1 VAEGFRLIYLKS
13 TDSEKASLEEPPSLR
28 QGERNLI
35 PPSPP
40 LNEFRD
46 VYSSRTIL
54 NQAKEDLNHP
64 DPKVRVVAI
73 QYVGRIDSS
82 IAIPLLQQKLSDQDL
97 EVRVQA
103 LRSLIQ
109 FRDPAIGPLLKK
121 YVKDREPL
129 IRITALRGMFLWN
142 EKIDRNLLLQFL
154 SDESSWVRRKV
165 ATLLGWTP
173 VEGAFPILMQLSKD
187 PDPEVRKAALSSLL
201 NLYPEE
207 SETRFMGVLTD
218 KDPNLRTW
226 ARRHLEKKSGKSR
239 RKD

>member
-1 VAEGFRLIYLKS
+1 VADGFRLIYLKS
-13 TDSEKASLEEPPSLR
+13 TDSEKPSLEESPSLR
-28 QGERNLI
+28 QGEKNFI
-35 PPSPP
+35 PTPP
-40 LNEFRD
+40 PPDEFRE

-64 DPKVRVVAI
+64 DPRVRVVAI

-82 IAIPLLQQKLSDQDL
+82 IAIPLLQEKLSDQDL
-97 EVRVQA
+97 EVRIQA

-129 IRITALRGMFLWN
+129 IRITALRGMFLWS
-142 EKIDRNLLLQFL
+142 EKIDKNLLLQFL

-173 VEGAFPILMQLSKD
+173 LEGAFPILMQLSKD
-187 PDPEVRKAALSSLL
+187 PDSEVRKAALSSLT

-226 ARRHLEKKSGKSR
+226 ARRHLEKKA
-239 RKD
+239 RKPGRKG

>member
-1 VAEGFRLIYLKS
+1 
-13 TDSEKASLEEPPSLR
+13 
-28 QGERNLI
+28 
-35 PPSPP
+35 
-40 LNEFRD
+40 
-46 VYSSRTIL
+46 
-54 NQAKEDLNHP
+54 
-64 DPKVRVVAI
+64 
-73 QYVGRIDSS
+73 
-82 IAIPLLQQKLSDQDL
+82 
-97 EVRVQA
+97 
-103 LRSLIQ
+103 
-109 FRDPAIGPLLKK
+109 LKK

>member
-1 VAEGFRLIYLKS
+1 VADGFRLIYLKS
-13 TDSEKASLEEPPSLR
+13 TDSEKAPLEESPSLR
-28 QGERNLI
+28 QGEKNLT
-35 PPSPP
+35 PASPP
-40 LNEFRD
+40 LDEFPG

-73 QYVGRIDSS
+73 QYVGRVDSS
-82 IAIPLLQQKLSDQDL
+82 IAIPLLQEKLSDQDL

-103 LRSLIQ
+103 LRSLVQ
-109 FRDPAIGPLLKK
+109 LRDPAIGPLLKK
-121 YVKDREPL
+121 YMKDREPL
-129 IRITALRGMFLWN
+129 IRITALRGMFLWS

-173 VEGAFPILMQLSKD
+173 MEGAFPILMQLSKD
-187 PDPEVRKAALSSLL
+187 PDSEVRKAALSSLT

-207 SETRFMGVLTD
+207 SESRFMAVLTD

-226 ARRHLEKKSGKSR
+226 ARRHLEKKAGKPG
-239 RKD
+239 RKG